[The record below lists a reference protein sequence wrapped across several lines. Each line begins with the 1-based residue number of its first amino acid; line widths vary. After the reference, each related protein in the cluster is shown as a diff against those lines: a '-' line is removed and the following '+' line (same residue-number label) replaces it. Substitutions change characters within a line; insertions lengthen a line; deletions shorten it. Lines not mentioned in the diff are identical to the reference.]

1 MTHKT
6 LIKNGAILI
15 VTMAMSTSCATTA
28 ELARIEERQNKTEL
42 QVQGFEQKYES
53 ILRENNL
60 FKEKLSNQLPITSTE
75 SHGVLFEVMKVYR
88 EGSQTIVELA
98 LTNKSNEDIKLII
111 NEYNVTA
118 TDELGSPAKVLGFR
132 YKGESR
138 LQNAFNQTL
147 YSKAPYRVEII
158 LDNISA
164 SAEGIGLIGMERIS
178 NTTRNST
185 FNIALRNIKF

>member
-75 SHGVLFEVMKVYR
+75 SHGVLFEVMKIYR

-98 LTNKSNEDIKLII
+98 LTNKSNEDIKLNITHS
-111 NEYNVTA
+111 NMTV

-138 LQNAFNQTL
+138 LQNAFYQTL